1 MLVQKTVWHH
11 KEWEVDLK
19 HDKGSRD
26 RVQVRHMRLLR
37 VRAGENTDRDKHRQ
51 KLTDGY
57 SFRTCVGF

>member
-1 MLVQKTVWHH
+1 MLEQKSVWQH

-19 HDKGSRD
+19 HDKGS

-37 VRAGENTDRDKHRQ
+37 VRAGENTDRDKHGQ